1 MFSSLFSESSQPAT
15 STLSAQPTFGALPG
29 PSPAS
34 GVPADAQVVCNGA
47 QQRMQAIQ
55 SMYSGSFLAYSYV
68 LADSQAQ
75 IQQVYNAGF
84 QQGVHHDA
92 GKWHEAKVKNPD
104 SQFAYP
110 QPIYGFSALSDRA
123 KQQKAHLNNLIG
135 AADNAKTQILNLKA
149 HTERII
155 LSELTNC
162 ERRNQQLSTQ
172 LAKLMLSIELFGLQS
187 CKASVDFARHRE
199 LLEKAEK
206 VSQVV
211 TVLQKKISE
220 LKVGQRSIESH
231 QSITSSSASDRASGG
246 TSFVTL
252 KESVAK
258 KMDAVY
264 NSVLDRC
271 RAISAQAM
279 HERLSNRS
287 RTFLAELKREYISN
301 DVKLAKLR
309 TMNAFEIEIV
319 KLLSSTISDSNDS
332 FSLINKISRHAES
345 PPLFSDLWQA
355 LACICASESKSL
367 SGFLRAAIGFLES
380 KFGDEIASVSSP
392 TGKVLNS
399 LFDKKTALYAFCRQ
413 RTTVRPG
420 DLSWIWLAIFC
431 AFRAGWCSV
440 ITEIALEKSSLVPGL
455 ESVCSLLVKI
465 LEGEAEPHVSYAAG
479 EQDDDPYKRLLV
491 SICKGEHQNIGIAQL
506 LPDCTAFDW
515 IWFSLRSVLS
525 SPDIRASLIQFRGK
539 LEALPANYFDNNR
552 SSATVPLLIKSE
564 NLGLVA
570 STSAGTSAVHK
581 VVRSVNSSS
590 SKSAVQLALMHLLS
604 LDWGKAL
611 RIGFKTCEDI
621 FDINDPFH
629 RFALFATMCLDK
641 FGVLQC
647 VEAERIPST
656 PSFEPAELI
665 LEAALTVA
673 LVQER
678 NEYASAVSAS
688 SSRKILDQLSRLDK
702 RRNATSSALSSK

>member
-1 MFSSLFSESSQPAT
+1 MFSSLFPASSQPAT
-15 STLSAQPTFGALPG
+15 STLSSQPTFGALPG

-110 QPIYGFSALSDRA
+110 QPIYGFSSLSDRA

-135 AADNAKTQILNLKA
+135 AADNAKTQISNLKA

-162 ERRNQQLSTQ
+162 ERRNQQLSAQ

-211 TVLQKKISE
+211 TVLHKKISE
-220 LKVGQRSIESH
+220 LRVGQKSIESH
-231 QSITSSSASDRASGG
+231 QSITSSSSSYGG
-246 TSFVTL
+246 STSFVTL
-252 KESVAK
+252 KESVSK

-309 TMNAFEIEIV
+309 TMNALEIEIV
-319 KLLSSTISDSNDS
+319 KLLSSISDSSDS
-332 FSLINKISRHAES
+332 FSLVMKISRHADT

-355 LACICASESKSL
+355 IGHICASESKSL
-367 SGFLRAAIGFLES
+367 SGFLRSAIGFLES

-392 TGKVLNS
+392 AGKVLHS
-399 LFDKKTALYAFCRQ
+399 LFDKKTALYAYCRQ

-420 DLSWIWLAIFC
+420 DLSWIWLAVFC
-431 AFRAGWCSV
+431 AYRAGWSSV
-440 ITEIALEKSSLVPGL
+440 ITEISLEKSTLVPGL
-455 ESVCSLLVKI
+455 ETVCSLLVKI
-465 LEGEAEPHVSYAAG
+465 LESDPDAQASSYTVDDG
-479 EQDDDPYKRLLV
+479 VDDDPYKRLLV
-491 SICKGEHQNIGIAQL
+491 SICKGEQRNIGIAQL

-515 IWFSLRSVLS
+515 IWFGLRSALS
-525 SPDIRASLIQFRGK
+525 SPDLRASLIQFRGK
-539 LEALPANYFDNNR
+539 LDALPANYFDNNR
-552 SSATVPLLIKSE
+552 SSTSVPLSQ

-570 STSAGTSAVHK
+570 SVSAGTSVVQK

-590 SKSAVQLALMHLLS
+590 SKSAVQLALMHVLS
-604 LDWGKAL
+604 LDWGKSV
-611 RIGFKTCEDI
+611 RIGFKTSEDI

-688 SSRKILDQLSRLDK
+688 TSRKIIDQLSRLDK
-702 RRNATSSALSSK
+702 RRNATTSALSSK